1 MIVNP
6 KSTEVDGPVCNLL
19 IKQIGRPKNLVMCKA
34 MNVYDNR
41 WRINVYTRYMVDNST
56 LLEGNQISYSCFAT
70 LNSKGDKLEIIDHRP
85 SGLCL

>member
-19 IKQIGRPKNLVMCKA
+19 IKEIGRPKNLVMCKA

-41 WRINVYTRYMVDNST
+41 WRINVYTKYMVDQET
-56 LLEGNQISYSCFAT
+56 GLEGNKISYSCFAK
-70 LNSKGDKLEIIDHRP
+70 LNSKSDKLEIVDSTP
-85 SGLCL
+85 SGLSL